1 MTAAKKQE
9 PEVSS
14 TSRAVEFSEESLWG
28 VYEGDSV
35 GLGFGVWGDSMC
47 EFRVWGFTGLGGLR
61 A

>member
-14 TSRAVEFSEESLWG
+14 TSRAAEFSEESLWG

-35 GLGFGVWGDSMC
+35 GLGFGV
-47 EFRVWGFTGLGGLR
+47 
-61 A
+61 